1 MGQFE
6 TTLVVVLVPSNST
19 IVVDWGPNGIHSAID
34 TTVKISYPYAQCS
47 LDAGP
52 CSHTFGSEQHG
63 RRYEHCTSCKFYVEA
78 YEPQPQEIVPW
89 PCDQLPLFNR
99 NHRNRDNRMA

>member
-6 TTLVVVLVPSNST
+6 ATLVVVLVPSNPT
-19 IVVDWGPNGIHSAID
+19 IVVDRGSNGIHSAID
-34 TTVKISYPYAQCS
+34 VTVKISCPYAQCS
-47 LDAGP
+47 LDVGP
-52 CSHTFGSEQHG
+52 CSHTFGSEQHEQHYG
-63 RRYEHCTSCKFYVEA
+63 HCTSCKSYVEA
-78 YEPQPQEIVPW
+78 YELQPQEIVPW